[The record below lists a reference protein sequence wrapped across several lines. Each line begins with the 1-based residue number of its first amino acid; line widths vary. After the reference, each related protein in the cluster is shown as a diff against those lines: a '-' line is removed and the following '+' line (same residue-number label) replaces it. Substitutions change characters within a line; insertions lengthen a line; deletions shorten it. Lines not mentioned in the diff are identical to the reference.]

1 MSLQYDPDRHVDADA
16 WFDLDESERIE
27 AVKKY
32 HRRAKVRLPNP
43 NLHATTHVIVENQVA
58 LGDAYPVQSVLFRLM
73 EEGLSRHDAIHAI
86 GLVLAER
93 LFAGL
98 RDEGQPA
105 DLNAEYLEKL
115 NRLTAESWRKQAG

>member
-1 MSLQYDPDRHVDADA
+1 
-16 WFDLDESERIE
+16 
-27 AVKKY
+27 
-32 HRRAKVRLPNP
+32 
-43 NLHATTHVIVENQVA
+43 VIVENQVA

-73 EEGLSRHDAIHAI
+73 VEGLPRHDAIHAI

-98 RDEGQPA
+98 REEGQPA

-115 NRLTAESWRKQAG
+115 NRLTAESWRKQAW

>member
-1 MSLQYDPDRHVDADA
+1 M
-16 WFDLDESERIE
+16 
-27 AVKKY
+27 
-32 HRRAKVRLPNP
+32 
-43 NLHATTHVIVENQVA
+43 IVENQVA

>member
-1 MSLQYDPDRHVDADA
+1 MQYDPNRPVDPDA
-16 WFDLDESERIE
+16 WLEFDESERIE
-27 AVKKY
+27 AVKEY
-32 HRRAKVRLPNP
+32 HRHTKVRLPNE

-98 RDEGQPA
+98 REEGQPA